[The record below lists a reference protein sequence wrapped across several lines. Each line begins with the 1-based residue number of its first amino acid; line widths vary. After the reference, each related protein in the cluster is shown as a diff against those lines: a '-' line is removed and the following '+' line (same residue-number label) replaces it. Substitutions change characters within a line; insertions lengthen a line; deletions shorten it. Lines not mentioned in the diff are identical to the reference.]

1 MTLKNN
7 TRRNFLRGVAGI
19 AGVTALAACTVTKNG
34 TTTTITLNTAEI
46 MDYGDAVLSFA
57 NTAIGISFVA
67 SGLGASGVAIA
78 TAAITELKAGLAAF
92 NTAAGGKA
100 TVEYDN
106 ASVKTAFDSIVAAVK
121 KINGYIVAT
130 ITATVA
136 NSDVVNNAK
145 IAANAAAGLIGI
157 IQGLVDTYATPKR
170 VGASLKADAYI
181 AEIKTW
187 SASLTR

>member
-7 TRRNFLRGVAGI
+7 TRRDFIRGVAGI
-19 AGVTALAACTVTKNG
+19 AGITALAACTVTKNG
-34 TTTTITLNTAEI
+34 SVTTLTLNTQQVE
-46 MDYGDAVLSFA
+46 DYGNAVLSFA
-57 NTAIGISFVA
+57 STAIGVSFVA
-67 SGLGASGVAIA
+67 SGLGVSGVAIA
-78 TAAITELKAGLAAF
+78 MAAITELKDGLDALNKAA
-92 NTAAGGKA
+92 NGKA

-130 ITATVA
+130 ITSTVA

-145 IAANAAAGLIGI
+145 VAANAASGIISI

-181 AEIKTW
+181 AEIHTW
-187 SASLTR
+187 RKSLTR